1 MQWITAYFQHGDL
14 STRNVSVLEFIQPS
28 IAHVPSVFS
37 MTQAQL
43 DGMTDVAAANTGD
56 TFIVAFAQ
64 AALLPIYKKA
74 FYDAGVRAALPRM
87 KMLEFTGDITANFG
101 IVALWQIEDD
111 NTAAGGGFVT
121 SKFLTGTNHFVSLRS
136 RSRRGLRSYRRWAD
150 SHYSL
155 FLGPLGQPRS
165 RSDHLP

>member
-14 STRNVSVLEFIQPS
+14 STRDVSVLEFIQPS

-121 SKFLTGTNHFVSLRS
+121 SKFLAGTNHFVSLRS
-136 RSRRGLRSYRRWAD
+136 RFRARGLRSCGRLAD
-150 SHYSL
+150 SFSL
-155 FLGPLGQPRS
+155 LL
-165 RSDHLP
+165 